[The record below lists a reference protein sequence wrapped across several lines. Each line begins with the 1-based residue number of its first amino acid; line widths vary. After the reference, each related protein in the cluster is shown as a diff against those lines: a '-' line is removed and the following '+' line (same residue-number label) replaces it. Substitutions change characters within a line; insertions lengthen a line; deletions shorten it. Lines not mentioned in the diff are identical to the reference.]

1 MKGPAVLAFLRTLHV
16 LSLAV
21 WLGSVVFF
29 TLAGLLIF
37 RAFEEVSRLPT
48 DNEPRPLWFP
58 VPAAFQKD
66 PPGEGFPDPLRL
78 EQGSRAAGVAVAKV
92 FPVYFALQAGCA
104 VVAVLTALGLAWGR
118 GGALNTTRVIVCT
131 LGLATVLAGW
141 WLEQRVHELRGP
153 RNDLTDA
160 VLLAQ
165 SPSPEQ
171 VEQARQARV
180 TFGTWHG
187 ISLLDNFAT
196 LGLALLATLLAAHL
210 PPRAESGAAASVAC

>member
-1 MKGPAVLAFLRTLHV
+1 MLAFLRTLHV

-37 RAFEEVSRLPT
+37 RAFEEESLKT
-48 DNEPRPLWFP
+48 DRELWFP
-58 VPAAFQKD
+58 IPAQLQKD
-66 PPGEGFPDPLRL
+66 PPGKGFPDPLRL
-78 EQGSRAAGVAVAKV
+78 EQGSRAAGVAVGGV

-104 VVAVLTALGLAWGR
+104 VVAVLTALALARGR
-118 GGALNTTRVIVCT
+118 GGMLNTARVVICV
-131 LGLATVLAGW
+131 LGLATVLGGW
-141 WLEQRVHELRGP
+141 WLERRVHDLREP
-153 RNDLTDA
+153 RNFLTDA
-160 VLLAQ
+160 VLREAN
-165 SPSPEQ
+165 PSAEQ

-180 TFGTWHG
+180 AFGTWHG

-210 PPRAESGAAASVAC
+210 PSAEPPRPPKDSQQR